1 MNLLHKYIDLE
12 KQRRLLRRDM
22 KIKREAISREVS
34 VDRVGSFG
42 STYACVQLM
51 DVLGIGMKNKFTQI
65 EVAHCDVFCENDY
78 CPNKYCH
85 MFRKNHR
92 YINSVQLYESVKQA
106 QWNLIKDALKIK
118 KK

>member
-12 KQRRLLRRDM
+12 KEKISIRRDM
-22 KIKREAISREVS
+22 KRKREAIS
-34 VDRVGSFG
+34 GG
-42 STYACVQLM
+42 TYACVQLM

-65 EVAHCDVFCENDY
+65 EVARCDVFCENDY

>member
-12 KQRRLLRRDM
+12 KEKISIRRDM
-22 KIKREAISREVS
+22 KKKRAAITSEMNT
-34 VDRVGSFG
+34 DELGSQK
-42 STYACVQLM
+42 ACIQTM
-51 DVLGIGMKNKFTQI
+51 DVLGVEVGVKFTQI
-65 EVAHCDVFCENDY
+65 EVAYCDAFCETDY

-85 MFRKNHR
+85 MVRKNNR

-106 QWNLIKDALKIK
+106 QWNLIKGALKIK